1 MDRLE
6 VRAREAVQGLG
17 QRGRTQAIPAE
28 VRERVVA
35 YAERARAQGRSWRR
49 IAKSVG
55 LSAAGVQRFANAK
68 APARRAG
75 LVRVAVAPQAREASP
90 AVPGLVWVTPS
101 GHRLERLSREDAV
114 ALLRALG

>member
-6 VRAREAVQGLG
+6 VQAREAVRGLG
-17 QRGRTQAIPAE
+17 RRGRTQRIPAA

-55 LSAAGVQRFANAK
+55 LSAAGVQRFVNAK
-68 APARRAG
+68 PPARRAA
-75 LVRVAVAPQAREASP
+75 LVRVAVRPQASEASSAAP
-90 AVPGLVWVTPS
+90 RLVWVTPS
-101 GHRLERLSREDAV
+101 GHRLERLSLQDAV